1 MISSELPTNNNPFT
15 LNILQAAED
24 DGAFCW
30 LSTVFQTFSNFFFAS
45 EEDESGMLSL
55 SEDTDDLDDL
65 RGAVSGIVFTT
76 SQFKY
81 HFFSS
86 SLFFYLLPCTLL
98 AVSAPFPSAQR
109 LFPPFFPP
117 SCFTFSWVFRVFI
130 FTDKKKNRKCNR
142 NILILT

>member
-1 MISSELPTNNNPFT
+1 MNSNLPRPLTFWYPRSYHQNNNPFT

-81 HFFSS
+81 HFFLL
-86 SLFFYLLPCTLL
+86 LFF
-98 AVSAPFPSAQR
+98 
-109 LFPPFFPP
+109 LFASLHPAGCI
-117 SCFTFSWVFRVFI
+117 STFSLYPASFSSFFSPLLFYFFMGLQGFHFYWQE
-130 FTDKKKNRKCNR
+130 KE
-142 NILILT
+142 